1 MTYQVYAIKTRPQS
15 FSQVIGQIPVVSALT
30 HALDKNKLH
39 HAYLFTGTRGVGKTT
54 IARIIAKALNC
65 EQGVSSNP
73 CNQCDNCLSITQ
85 GKFPDLVEI
94 DAASKTK
101 VEDTRSLLDTVI
113 YSPIQGRYK
122 IYLIDEV
129 HMLST
134 HSFNALLKTLEEPP
148 SHVKFLLATTDP
160 HKIPATIVSRCLQFT
175 LKWVDSMV
183 IVNHLESILNQDNI
197 KFESTALN
205 LLAAAAQGSV
215 RDSLSLLEQAVALGA
230 GEVTAGGVRSM
241 LGSLEGE
248 DIITILKHIIA
259 KDSEAVIKKV
269 YDLTMLG
276 ADIGQVLTQLIYN
289 LHQLAIIQQAPN
301 IAADLDLE
309 LKSELM
315 ALAKEISSE
324 DLQVY
329 YQIALLAK
337 RDLPYSPQ
345 PKLALEM
352 ALMRMLNFVPVDY
365 TRVRDGASQKKA
377 VISSNTVQSQIN
389 NQKIFERS
397 QAQES
402 VPLQQTVATTSI
414 QKPLVEINKLEL
426 GSGNQNI
433 PDKAN
438 WHIWVKQLNLTGI
451 HLQIIKNTEFQNF
464 SNDNLTLIL
473 DRRVKALVNQNRLD
487 DISRRISQFIGKEV
501 KLVLENSSINKDD
514 RVKVIT
520 PTHIESEQHQQKH
533 EELVAKLQNDPNI
546 ENIMRTF
553 NGELKLDSVELI
565 EDS

>member
-1 MTYQVYAIKTRPQS
+1 
-15 FSQVIGQIPVVSALT
+15 
-30 HALDKNKLH
+30 
-39 HAYLFTGTRGVGKTT
+39 
-54 IARIIAKALNC
+54 
-65 EQGVSSNP
+65 
-73 CNQCDNCLSITQ
+73 
-85 GKFPDLVEI
+85 
-94 DAASKTK
+94 
-101 VEDTRSLLDTVI
+101 
-113 YSPIQGRYK
+113 
-122 IYLIDEV
+122 
-129 HMLST
+129 
-134 HSFNALLKTLEEPP
+134 
-148 SHVKFLLATTDP
+148 
-160 HKIPATIVSRCLQFT
+160 
-175 LKWVDSMV
+175 
-183 IVNHLESILNQDNI
+183 
-197 KFESTALN
+197 
-205 LLAAAAQGSV
+205 
-215 RDSLSLLEQAVALGA
+215 
-230 GEVTAGGVRSM
+230 
-241 LGSLEGE
+241 
-248 DIITILKHIIA
+248 
-259 KDSEAVIKKV
+259 
-269 YDLTMLG
+269 MLG

>member
-259 KDSEAVIKKV
+259 KDSEAVIKKS
-269 YDLTMLG
+269 M
-276 ADIGQVLTQLIYN
+276 I
-289 LHQLAIIQQAPN
+289 
-301 IAADLDLE
+301 
-309 LKSELM
+309 
-315 ALAKEISSE
+315 
-324 DLQVY
+324 
-329 YQIALLAK
+329 
-337 RDLPYSPQ
+337 
-345 PKLALEM
+345 
-352 ALMRMLNFVPVDY
+352 
-365 TRVRDGASQKKA
+365 
-377 VISSNTVQSQIN
+377 
-389 NQKIFERS
+389 
-397 QAQES
+397 
-402 VPLQQTVATTSI
+402 
-414 QKPLVEINKLEL
+414 
-426 GSGNQNI
+426 
-433 PDKAN
+433 
-438 WHIWVKQLNLTGI
+438 
-451 HLQIIKNTEFQNF
+451 
-464 SNDNLTLIL
+464 
-473 DRRVKALVNQNRLD
+473 
-487 DISRRISQFIGKEV
+487 
-501 KLVLENSSINKDD
+501 
-514 RVKVIT
+514 
-520 PTHIESEQHQQKH
+520 
-533 EELVAKLQNDPNI
+533 
-546 ENIMRTF
+546 
-553 NGELKLDSVELI
+553 
-565 EDS
+565 